1 MEVSSFQ
8 GFLLLYQGAVE
19 WQFSFPFDLI
29 DFTTR
34 INDFQ
39 KHEMK
44 RINEYKKLFQIEN
57 EIELAALKLTYRKLV
72 KQWHPD
78 KFQDEDPL
86 KEEALVMGRKVTDG
100 YHFLVSIAPETKEAN
115 LPEYQKTIM
124 ECGIEDFKH
133 KGLLLEITFT
143 DGSSYE
149 YFGVNAN
156 VYKKLINSDK
166 QVRFAKRFIYESYLY
181 RKSKKAAQTNEE

>member
-1 MEVSSFQ
+1 
-8 GFLLLYQGAVE
+8 
-19 WQFSFPFDLI
+19 
-29 DFTTR
+29 
-34 INDFQ
+34 
-39 KHEMK
+39 MK

-57 EIELAALKLTYRKLV
+57 EIDLASLKLTYRKLV

-78 KFQDEDPL
+78 KFQDGDPL
-86 KEEALVMGRKVTDG
+86 KEEANIMGRQVTDG
-100 YHFLVSIAPETKEAN
+100 YHFLVSIAPETKESN
-115 LPEYQKTIM
+115 LPEYQKIIM
-124 ECGIEDFKH
+124 ECGIADFKH

-143 DGSSYE
+143 DGSTYE

-181 RKSKKAAQTNEE
+181 RKSKKAVETND